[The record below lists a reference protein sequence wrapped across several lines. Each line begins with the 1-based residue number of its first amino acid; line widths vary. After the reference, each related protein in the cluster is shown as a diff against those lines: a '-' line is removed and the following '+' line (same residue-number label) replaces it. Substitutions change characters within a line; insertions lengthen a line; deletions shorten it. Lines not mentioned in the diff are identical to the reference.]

1 MLHPR
6 DRYRKE
12 TSNTCLEIWVA
23 LIATVIVILLGVC
36 LYLAIHQRSSVSDD
50 TKKITSARKTI
61 RLTDVISNNTITPIE
76 ISLKKAQPVHKEN
89 VTVSKVVIET
99 SSNQKTDK
107 LVPIKLIA
115 VSHNSLARK
124 GRYMRRA
131 LLKNKKSKY
140 SNSD

>member
-6 DRYRKE
+6 DRYRKD

-50 TKKITSARKTI
+50 TKKITSQKTI
-61 RLTDVISNNTITPIE
+61 RLTDVMSNNTITPVQV
-76 ISLKKAQPVHKEN
+76 SLKKAQILNKEN
-89 VTVSKVVIET
+89 VTIPKVVIET
-99 SSNQKTDK
+99 SSNQNSHE

-115 VSHNSLARK
+115 ISHNSLARK